1 MYWGSA
7 MISKTVLV
15 YVPGWPLRLDSFL
28 PKADLAR
35 LAAREISL
43 GRDALILDFGTPT
56 ALERFSEELDAHARR
71 MERASSGGGLEWL
84 RSWNQRGRLAAV
96 RGKWH
101 RDLAA
106 EIAEERPGKVVYLTE
121 TREEY
126 REARS
131 VAAQLHEVHP
141 SALQTVCGA
150 HADGH
155 VSHVAGGDGLFEGVE
170 HVAAPGPDAPLPVYD
185 PAVYPALYA
194 GDKLHQFTVSGNAR
208 RVAAEMG
215 QCQRLVP
222 SRAFHVEDRGGMAA
236 ARDLASEVMGAR
248 LEVWYS
254 RRLRPVQGAEGI
266 ASLLEAS
273 GCRCADFP
281 LLSGSQRLI
290 EDFFG
295 MTHGVSAARASLR
308 ACRAA
313 GIFTSLELV
322 YPCPWDDHHT
332 RAETLLFMEQT
343 LPDAVKVRFPEL
355 RYGGR
360 WTAAPKDFGFEVTAG
375 SLARWAVA
383 GDAPQFVPGPSPR
396 PYKMRGGAAA
406 RDESE
411 QDALLAEAKTRGA
424 APDMTAQEALLA
436 KVAGWEGREG
446 AWKHAINRALATGDF
461 AGLADHITQ
470 FNRHAGR
477 AVRKAPASEWS
488 SVDLA
493 AVAN

>member
-1 MYWGSA
+1 
-7 MISKTVLV
+7 MIAKTVLV
-15 YVPGWPLRLDSFL
+15 YIPGWPLRIESFL
-28 PKADLAR
+28 PKAALAR

-71 MERASSGGGLEWL
+71 QECSANAGGLGWL
-84 RSWNQRGRLAAV
+84 RSWSQRGKLAAL
-96 RGKWH
+96 RGRWH

-106 EIAEERPGKVVYLTE
+106 EIAEERPGKVVYLTD

-126 REARS
+126 REARC
-131 VAAQLHEVHP
+131 VAAKLHELH
-141 SALQTVCGA
+141 AATLQTVCGT

-155 VSHVAGGDGLFEGVE
+155 VPHVAGGDGVFEGVE
-170 HVAAPGPDAPLPVYD
+170 HLAAPGTDTPFPVYD
-185 PAVYPALYA
+185 PAVYPALYG
-194 GDKLHQFTVSGNAR
+194 GDKLHLFTVSGNAR
-208 RVAAEMG
+208 RAVAEMG
-215 QCQRLVP
+215 LCQRLVP
-222 SRAFHVEDRGGMAA
+222 SRAFHVDDRGGMAA

-281 LLSGSQRLI
+281 LMSGSQRLI

-313 GIFTSLELV
+313 HVFTSLELV

-360 WTAAPKDFGFEVTAG
+360 WTAAPKDFGFEISASAV
-375 SLARWAVA
+375 ARWAVA
-383 GDAPQFVPGPSPR
+383 ADAPQFVPAAAPR
-396 PYKMRGGAAA
+396 PYRMRGYAAA
-406 RDESE
+406 REDSD
-411 QDALLAEAKTRGA
+411 QDTLLAEAKTRGA

-436 KVAGWEGREG
+436 NVAGWEGREG
-446 AWKHAINRALATGDF
+446 AWKHVINRALVTGDF
-461 AGLADHITQ
+461 SGVTAHITQ

-477 AVRKAPASEWS
+477 LARKTPVTEW
-488 SVDLA
+488 VATDLA